1 MHGAGTYPPARRP
14 YAPRV
19 ATEGQG
25 DELLGG
31 LDEAQRAAVTSA
43 AGPLCV
49 HAGAGSGKTRV
60 LTRRIAHRAATGDLD
75 PRHAL
80 ALTFT
85 RKAAGELRARL
96 RELGLRDDVAAGT
109 FHAIA
114 YAQLRARW
122 ADRGAEVPRLMDRK
136 LRFVADLLGRRRDA
150 AQDVV
155 SEIEWASARLISPS
169 DYLDRAARAG
179 RRPPLPGDE
188 MPHLLDRYA
197 EAKTESRLV
206 DFDDLLRLALRIMER
221 DAPAAAAQRWRFRHL
236 FVDEFQDVNPLQ
248 YRLLRAWLG
257 DADDLFV
264 VGDPHQAIYGWNG
277 ADARYLD
284 RFEEAFPAERHPGVA
299 VLHLRDN
306 YRSTP
311 QVLATAAA
319 VLATTR
325 LVAHRPDGP
334 MPTVVAHADE
344 AAEARAITRDVRE
357 RHGPGR
363 PWSTQ
368 AVLVRTN
375 AQGAVIT
382 EALSRAGIPHRL
394 RGADQLLGRPGVVD
408 VLRRLRREP
417 YAAVLADLRSPPS
430 DVGTEATAL
439 AAEDADQA
447 AEDRATLV
455 ILAREY
461 EALDPEPS
469 GPAFASWLVAAVRS
483 GEGADKDV
491 VEVSTLHAA
500 KGLEW
505 PVVHLAGL
513 EDGLVPIGYA
523 KTPAARAEEQRLLY
537 VGVTRAQ
544 DEVRLHWSR
553 TRVQGGEARERS
565 PSPWLPPV
573 EAAITDLLVAARPVD
588 GRHHLEAPRA
598 ELHARHPDPV
608 EGVDEV
614 LTRLA
619 AWRAQTARVARVAPQ
634 AVVDDRTLHA
644 IAEAHPT
651 SVEALT
657 GLPGLGPIKAARF
670 GDGILAALDPS

>member
-1 MHGAGTYPPARRP
+1 MD
-14 YAPRV
+14 
-19 ATEGQG
+19 G

-31 LDEAQRAAVTSA
+31 LDEAQRAAVTSP

-85 RKAAGELRARL
+85 RKAAGELRSRL
-96 RELGLRDDVAAGT
+96 RRLGLRDDVAAGT

-136 LRFVADLLGRRRDA
+136 LRFVGDLLGRRRDK

-155 SEIEWASARLISPS
+155 AEIEWASARLISPS
-169 DYLDRAARAG
+169 EYLDRAARAG

-197 EAKTESRLV
+197 EAKTEARV
-206 DFDDLLRLALRIMER
+206 IDFDDLLRLTLRIMER
-221 DAPAAAAQRWRFRHL
+221 DAQAAAAQRWRFRHL

-257 DADDLFV
+257 DGDDLFV

-284 RFEEAFPAERHPGVA
+284 RFEEAFPVDRFPGVA

-311 QVLATAAA
+311 QILATAAA
-319 VLATTR
+319 VLATSR

-334 MPTVVAHADE
+334 LPTVTAHADE
-344 AAEARAITRDVRE
+344 AAEARAITRDVRD

-368 AVLVRTN
+368 AVLVRSN
-375 AQGAVIT
+375 AQAAVIT
-382 EALSRAGIPHRL
+382 EALGRVGIPHRL
-394 RGADQLLGRPGVVD
+394 RGADRLLTRPAVAD
-408 VLRRLRREP
+408 AMARFRRER
-417 YAAVLADLRSPPS
+417 YETVIADLRLPPVADQGAGDRPDSP
-430 DVGTEATAL
+430 DAAGKAEEAA
-439 AAEDADQA
+439 QA

-455 ILAREY
+455 VLAREY
-461 EALDPEPS
+461 EALDPSPS
-469 GPAFASWLVAAVRS
+469 GPGFASWLVAAVRS
-483 GEGADKDV
+483 GEGADRDV
-491 VEVSTLHAA
+491 VEVSTFHAA

-505 PVVHLAGL
+505 PVVHLAGV
-513 EDGLVPIGYA
+513 EDGLVPIVYA
-523 KTPAARAEEQRLLY
+523 KTPGAVAEEQRLLY
-537 VGVTRAQ
+537 VAITRA
-544 DEVRLHWSR
+544 EEELRLHWSR

-565 PSPWLPPV
+565 PSPWLAPI
-573 EAAITDLLVAARPVD
+573 ESALLDLQVASRPVD
-588 GRHHLEAPRA
+588 GRQHLTAPRA
-598 ELHARHPDPV
+598 ELHAHHPEMDAPADTLV
-608 EGVDEV
+608 E
-614 LTRLA
+614 RLET
-619 AWRAQTARVARVAPQ
+619 WRAQAARVARVAPE
-634 AVVDDRTLHA
+634 AVLDDRTLHA
-644 IAEAHPT
+644 IAAVGPRSTEEL
-651 SVEALT
+651 V
-657 GLPGLGPIKAARF
+657 GVPGLGPVKAARF
-670 GDGILAALDPS
+670 GDALLAALHPE

>member
-1 MHGAGTYPPARRP
+1 MD
-14 YAPRV
+14 
-19 ATEGQG
+19 G
-25 DELLGG
+25 DALLGG
-31 LDEAQRAAVTSA
+31 LDEAQRAAVTSP

-85 RKAAGELRARL
+85 RKAAGELRSRL
-96 RELGLRDDVAAGT
+96 RHLGLRDDVAAGT

-136 LRFVADLLGRRRDA
+136 LRFVADLLGRRREK

-155 SEIEWASARLISPS
+155 GEIEWASARLITPS
-169 DYLDRAARAG
+169 EYLDRAARAG

-197 EAKTESRLV
+197 EAKTESRV
-206 DFDDLLRLALRIMER
+206 IDFDDLLRLTLRVMER
-221 DAPAAAAQRWRFRHL
+221 DPQAAAAQRWRFRHL

-248 YRLLRAWLG
+248 YRLLRGWLG
-257 DADDLFV
+257 DGDDLFV

-284 RFEEAFPAERHPGVA
+284 RFEEAFPADRFPGVA

-311 QVLATAAA
+311 QVLAAAAA
-319 VLATTR
+319 VLATSR

-334 MPTVVAHADE
+334 LPTVTAHADE

-357 RHGPGR
+357 YHGPGR

-368 AVLVRTN
+368 AVLVRSN
-375 AQGAVIT
+375 AQAAVIT
-382 EALSRAGIPHRL
+382 EALGRVGIPHRL
-394 RGADQLLGRPGVVD
+394 RGADQLLTRPAVAD
-408 VLRRLRREP
+408 AMSRLRQES
-417 YAAVLADLRSPPS
+417 YEAVLADLRSPPVDDDDS
-430 DVGTEATAL
+430 GGRREGPDAARKAEEAAR
-439 AAEDADQA
+439 A

-455 ILAREY
+455 VLAREY
-461 EALDPEPS
+461 EALDPSPT
-469 GPAFASWLVAAVRS
+469 GAGFASWLVAAVRA
-483 GEGADKDV
+483 GEGGDRDV
-491 VEVSTLHAA
+491 VEVSTFHAA

-513 EDGLVPIGYA
+513 EDGLVPIAYA
-523 KTPAARAEEQRLLY
+523 TTPGARAEEQRLLY
-537 VGVTRAQ
+537 VAITRA
-544 DEVRLHWSR
+544 EEELRLHWSR

-565 PSPWLPPV
+565 PSPWLAPI
-573 EAAITDLLVAARPVD
+573 EAALLDLQVASRPVD
-588 GRHHLEAPRA
+588 GRQHLTAPRA
-598 ELHARHPDPV
+598 DLHAHHPEMDADPDAAV
-608 EGVDEV
+608 E
-614 LTRLA
+614 RLE
-619 AWRAQTARVARVAPQ
+619 AWRAQAARAARVPEQ
-634 AVVDDRTLHA
+634 AIIDDRTLHA
-644 IAEAHPT
+644 IADVRPGST
-651 SVEALT
+651 NDLQGV
-657 GLPGLGPIKAARF
+657 PGLGPVKAARF
-670 GDGILAALDPS
+670 GEALLAALHPD

>member
-1 MHGAGTYPPARRP
+1 
-14 YAPRV
+14 
-19 ATEGQG
+19 
-25 DELLGG
+25 
-31 LDEAQRAAVTSA
+31 
-43 AGPLCV
+43 
-49 HAGAGSGKTRV
+49 
-60 LTRRIAHRAATGDLD
+60 
-75 PRHAL
+75 
-80 ALTFT
+80 
-85 RKAAGELRARL
+85 
-96 RELGLRDDVAAGT
+96 
-109 FHAIA
+109 
-114 YAQLRARW
+114 
-122 ADRGAEVPRLMDRK
+122 
-136 LRFVADLLGRRRDA
+136 
-150 AQDVV
+150 
-155 SEIEWASARLISPS
+155 
-169 DYLDRAARAG
+169 
-179 RRPPLPGDE
+179 
-188 MPHLLDRYA
+188 
-197 EAKTESRLV
+197 
-206 DFDDLLRLALRIMER
+206 
-221 DAPAAAAQRWRFRHL
+221 
-236 FVDEFQDVNPLQ
+236 
-248 YRLLRAWLG
+248 
-257 DADDLFV
+257 
-264 VGDPHQAIYGWNG
+264 
-277 ADARYLD
+277 
-284 RFEEAFPAERHPGVA
+284 
-299 VLHLRDN
+299 
-306 YRSTP
+306 
-311 QVLATAAA
+311 
-319 VLATTR
+319 
-325 LVAHRPDGP
+325 
-334 MPTVVAHADE
+334 
-344 AAEARAITRDVRE
+344 
-357 RHGPGR
+357 
-363 PWSTQ
+363 
-368 AVLVRTN
+368 VLVRTN

-430 DVGTEATAL
+430 DGGIEATAL

-455 ILAREY
+455 TLAREY

-573 EAAITDLLVAARPVD
+573 EAAITDLLVASRPVD
-588 GRHHLEAPRA
+588 GRHHLEVPRA
-598 ELHARHPDPV
+598 ELHARHPDPL
-608 EGVDEV
+608 EEVDDV
-614 LTRLA
+614 LARLA

-644 IAEAHPT
+644 IAEARPA

>member
-1 MHGAGTYPPARRP
+1 
-14 YAPRV
+14 V
-19 ATEGQG
+19 DG

-31 LDEAQRAAVTSA
+31 LDEAQRAAVTSP

-60 LTRRIAHRAATGDLD
+60 LTRRIAHRAATDDLD

-85 RKAAGELRARL
+85 RKAAGELRSRL
-96 RELGLRDDVAAGT
+96 RRLGLRDDVAAGT

-122 ADRGAEVPRLMDRK
+122 AERGAEVPRLMDRK
-136 LRFVADLLGRRRDA
+136 LRFVGDLLGRRRDK

-155 SEIEWASARLISPS
+155 AEIEWASARLISPS

-188 MPHLLDRYA
+188 MAHLLDRYA
-197 EAKTESRLV
+197 EAKTESRV
-206 DFDDLLRLALRIMER
+206 IDFDDLLRLTLRVMER
-221 DAPAAAAQRWRFRHL
+221 DPQAAAAQRWRFRHL

-257 DADDLFV
+257 DGDDLFV

-284 RFEEAFPAERHPGVA
+284 RFEEAFPVDRFPGVA

-319 VLATTR
+319 VLSTSR

-334 MPTVVAHADE
+334 LPTVTAHADE

-368 AVLVRTN
+368 AVLVRSN
-375 AQGAVIT
+375 AQAAVIT
-382 EALSRAGIPHRL
+382 EALGRGGIPHRL
-394 RGADQLLGRPGVVD
+394 RGADQLLTRPAVSEAMA
-408 VLRRLRREP
+408 RFRRES
-417 YAAVLADLRSPPS
+417 YEAVLADLRQPP
-430 DVGTEATAL
+430 E
-439 AAEDADQA
+439 AAEAEGGRPESPDVARRAEEAARA

-455 ILAREY
+455 VLAREY
-461 EALDPEPS
+461 EALDPSPT
-469 GPAFASWLVAAVRS
+469 GPGFASWLVAAVRA
-483 GEGADKDV
+483 GEGTERDV
-491 VEVSTLHAA
+491 VEVSTFHAA

-513 EDGLVPIGYA
+513 EDGLVPIVYA
-523 KTPAARAEEQRLLY
+523 KAPAAVEEERRLLY
-537 VGVTRAQ
+537 VAITRA
-544 DEVRLHWSR
+544 EEELRLHWSR
-553 TRVQGGEARERS
+553 SRVQGGEARERT
-565 PSPWLPPV
+565 PSPWLAPI
-573 EAAITDLLVAARPVD
+573 ESALLDLQVASRPVD
-588 GRHHLEAPRA
+588 GRRHLTGPRA
-598 ELHARHPDPV
+598 DIHAHHPDLDTAPDAAV
-608 EGVDEV
+608 V
-614 LTRLA
+614 RLQ
-619 AWRAQTARVARVAPQ
+619 AWRAQAARAARVAPE
-634 AVVDDRTLHA
+634 AVLDDRTLHA
-644 IAEAHPT
+644 IADARPRSPEEL
-651 SVEALT
+651 V
-657 GLPGLGPIKAARF
+657 GVPGLGPVKAARF
-670 GDGILAALDPS
+670 AESLLAALHPD

>member
-1 MHGAGTYPPARRP
+1 
-14 YAPRV
+14 V
-19 ATEGQG
+19 DG

-31 LDEAQRAAVTSA
+31 LDEAQRAAVTSS

-60 LTRRIAHRAATGDLD
+60 LTRRIAHRAATDDLD

-85 RKAAGELRARL
+85 RKAAGELRSRL
-96 RELGLRDDVAAGT
+96 RRLGLRDDVAAGT

-122 ADRGAEVPRLMDRK
+122 AERGAEVPRLMDRK
-136 LRFVADLLGRRRDA
+136 LRFVGDLLGRRRDM

-155 SEIEWASARLISPS
+155 AEIEWASARLISPS

-188 MPHLLDRYA
+188 MAHLLDRYA
-197 EAKTESRLV
+197 EAKTESRV
-206 DFDDLLRLALRIMER
+206 IDFDDLLRLTLRVMER
-221 DAPAAAAQRWRFRHL
+221 DPQAAAAQRWRFRHL

-257 DADDLFV
+257 DSDDLFV

-284 RFEEAFPAERHPGVA
+284 RFEEAFPVERFPGVA

-319 VLATTR
+319 VLSTSR

-334 MPTVVAHADE
+334 LPTVTAHADE

-368 AVLVRTN
+368 AVLVRSN
-375 AQGAVIT
+375 AQAAVIT
-382 EALSRAGIPHRL
+382 EALARGGIPHRL
-394 RGADQLLGRPGVVD
+394 RGADQLLTRPAVAEAMA
-408 VLRRLRREP
+408 RFRRES
-417 YAAVLADLRSPPS
+417 YEAVLADLRLPPEVAEVDGGRPESP
-430 DVGTEATAL
+430 DFARRAEEAAR
-439 AAEDADQA
+439 A

-455 ILAREY
+455 VLAREY
-461 EALDPEPS
+461 EALDPSPT
-469 GPAFASWLVAAVRS
+469 GPGFASWLVAAVRA
-483 GEGADKDV
+483 GEGTERDV
-491 VEVSTLHAA
+491 VEVSTFHAA

-513 EDGLVPIGYA
+513 EDGLVPIVYA
-523 KTPAARAEEQRLLY
+523 KTPAAVEEERRLLY
-537 VGVTRAQ
+537 VAITRA
-544 DEVRLHWSR
+544 EEELRLHWSHS
-553 TRVQGGEARERS
+553 RVQGGEARERAA
-565 PSPWLPPV
+565 SPWLAPI
-573 EAAITDLLVAARPVD
+573 ESALLDLQVASRPVD
-588 GRHHLEAPRA
+588 GRRHLTGPRA
-598 ELHARHPDPV
+598 DIHAHHPDLDTAPDAAV
-608 EGVDEV
+608 V
-614 LTRLA
+614 RLQ
-619 AWRAQTARVARVAPQ
+619 AWRAQAARAARVAPE
-634 AVVDDRTLHA
+634 AVLDDRTLHA
-644 IAEAHPT
+644 LADARPR
-651 SVEALT
+651 SVEDLVEV
-657 GLPGLGPIKAARF
+657 PGLGPVKAARF
-670 GDGILAALDPS
+670 GEALLAALHPD